1 MAAEQP
7 ARRRSVIAAR
17 CFAVAY
23 VLASVVAALIG
34 GPAILEMHGDTIRFV
49 IGYCLLGPLS
59 TLVHALYD
67 HGDALVG
74 LAIYAVQ
81 TVLLAGSLLLWT
93 LRFRPARW
101 LRLCR
106 SGSVMALSHC
116 IRPNRSWMHNPIC
129 SSVD

>member
-7 ARRRSVIAAR
+7 ARRRSVAAAR
-17 CFAVAY
+17 YVAIAY
-23 VLASVVAALIG
+23 VLASLVAALIG
-34 GPAILEMHGDTIRFV
+34 WPLIKTLYGDAIRFL

-81 TVLLAGSLLLWT
+81 TVLLTGSLLLWT
-93 LRFRPARW
+93 LRFRPAR
-101 LRLCR
+101 
-106 SGSVMALSHC
+106 
-116 IRPNRSWMHNPIC
+116 
-129 SSVD
+129 